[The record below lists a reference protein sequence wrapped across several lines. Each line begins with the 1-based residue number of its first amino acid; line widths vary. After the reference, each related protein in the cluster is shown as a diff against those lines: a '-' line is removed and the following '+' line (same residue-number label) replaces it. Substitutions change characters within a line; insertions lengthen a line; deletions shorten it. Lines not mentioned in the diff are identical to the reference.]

1 MAPQSMFLVYNI
13 RLPLNWKN
21 NMKNKLITILVA
33 SVILFGVDVNQT
45 SINFSTAYGQED
57 NSQRKTKK
65 TGSMTEKVAKKLGE
79 AQELIDSEQL
89 DEGVAVLNSI
99 LEFKKLSPYERG
111 QVNYFFAYVRY
122 LKGDS
127 RGAITFYKRVVA
139 DPNVPDGLVQASK
152 FTIAQLYF
160 QLEEY
165 ANVITAVDSLLVE
178 QPNRTDLY
186 VLKGTAMYQQK
197 KYREMIPIIEK
208 GIAIAE
214 EANAFRVESL
224 EKAVRETA
232 SKYRVKYDRDTTD
245 YITLASLIKLKLQE
259 DLADT
264 RKSSDKYAEIEEAIK
279 SIEADAANLAKGPTR
294 ENWWLLLRAA
304 YFELEEMDKVKE
316 ILERLVVE
324 WSKKEYWTQLSAFY
338 GQDKQEKEQMAA
350 YQTAYHEGFLEKSS
364 EFVQMA
370 QLYLSVE
377 APYEAAKLL
386 QKAMDE
392 DKVDKEVKN
401 WKILAQ
407 AWFLS
412 GYDEPAI
419 VALREAAKLSDDGEL
434 DIRLARSLN
443 NIADYE
449 GCANSA
455 KTAIQK
461 GDLKRL
467 DESYITLGMCQF
479 ETADFE
485 GAKDAFA
492 NAKID
497 ADLRNDQA
505 LKDCAASENMSL
517 EELLVTIETQRAFK
531 EMNKEIEGKVIS
543 CTTPSSVKTVAN
555 WQKFLEKEVER
566 VTMLENQ
573 RKALE
578 EILASNESNALTF

>member
-1 MAPQSMFLVYNI
+1 
-13 RLPLNWKN
+13 
-21 NMKNKLITILVA
+21 MKNKLIPILVA
-33 SVILFGVDVNQT
+33 SIIFIGIDVNQT
-45 SINFSTAYGQED
+45 SINFSSAYGQED

-127 RGAITFYKRVVA
+127 RGAITFYKKVVA

-165 ANVITAVDSLLVE
+165 ANVIAAVDSLLVE

-197 KYREMIPIIEK
+197 KYREMIPIIQK

-232 SKYRVKYDRDTTD
+232 SKYRVRYDRDTTD
-245 YITLASLIKLKLQE
+245 YITLASLIKLQLQE

-449 GCANSA
+449 GCTNSA

-461 GDLKRL
+461 GDLTRL

-479 ETADFE
+479 EIADFE

-497 ADLRNDQA
+497 ADQRNDQA
-505 LKDCAASENMSL
+505 LKDCAAAENMGL
-517 EELLVTIETQRAFK
+517 EELLVTMETQRAFR

-543 CTTPSSVKTVAN
+543 CSTPSSVKTVAN

>member
-1 MAPQSMFLVYNI
+1 
-13 RLPLNWKN
+13 
-21 NMKNKLITILVA
+21 MKNKLIPILVA
-33 SVILFGVDVNQT
+33 SIIFIGVDVNQT
-45 SINFSTAYGQED
+45 SINFSSAYGQED

-79 AQELIDSEQL
+79 AQELIDAEQL

-127 RGAITFYKRVVA
+127 RGAITFYKKVVA

-165 ANVITAVDSLLVE
+165 ANVIAAVDSLLVE

-197 KYREMIPIIEK
+197 KYREMIPIIQK

-232 SKYRVKYDRDTTD
+232 SKYRVRYDRDTTD
-245 YITLASLIKLKLQE
+245 YITLASLIKLQLQE

-449 GCANSA
+449 GCTNSA

-479 ETADFE
+479 EIADFE
-485 GAKDAFA
+485 GAKDSFA

-497 ADLRNDQA
+497 ANQRNDQA
-505 LKDCAASENMSL
+505 LKDCAAAENMGL
-517 EELLVTIETQRAFK
+517 EELLVTMETQRAFR

-543 CTTPSSVKTVAN
+543 CSTPSSVKTVAN

>member
-1 MAPQSMFLVYNI
+1 
-13 RLPLNWKN
+13 
-21 NMKNKLITILVA
+21 MKNKLIPILVA
-33 SVILFGVDVNQT
+33 SIIFIGVDVNQT
-45 SINFSTAYGQED
+45 SINFSSAYGQED

-127 RGAITFYKRVVA
+127 RGAITFYKKVVA
-139 DPNVPDGLVQASK
+139 DPNVPDGLIQASK

-165 ANVITAVDSLLVE
+165 ANVIAAVDSLLVE

-197 KYREMIPIIEK
+197 KYREMIPIIQK

-232 SKYRVKYDRDTTD
+232 SKYRVRYDRDTD
-245 YITLASLIKLKLQE
+245 SITLASLIKLKLQE

-449 GCANSA
+449 GCTNSA

-479 ETADFE
+479 EIADFE
-485 GAKDAFA
+485 GAKDSFA

-497 ADLRNDQA
+497 ANQRNDQA
-505 LKDCAASENMSL
+505 LKDCAAAENMGL
-517 EELLVTIETQRAFK
+517 EELLVTMETQRAFR

-543 CTTPSSVKTVAN
+543 CSTPSSVKTVAN

>member
-1 MAPQSMFLVYNI
+1 MFLVCNT

-21 NMKNKLITILVA
+21 NMKNKLIPILVA
-33 SVILFGVDVNQT
+33 SIIFIGIDVNQT
-45 SINFSTAYGQED
+45 SINFSSAYGQED

-127 RGAITFYKRVVA
+127 RGAITFYKKVVA

-165 ANVITAVDSLLVE
+165 ANVIAAVDSLLVE

-197 KYREMIPIIEK
+197 KYKEMIPIIQK
-208 GIAIAE
+208 AIAIAE

-232 SKYRVKYDRDTTD
+232 SKYRVRYDRDSTD
-245 YITLASLIKLKLQE
+245 SITLASLIKLKLQE

-304 YFELEEMDKVKE
+304 YFELEQMDKVKE
-316 ILERLVVE
+316 TLERLVVE

-386 QKAMDE
+386 QKAIDE

-449 GCANSA
+449 GCTNSA

-479 ETADFE
+479 EVADFE

-497 ADLRNDQA
+497 AGLRNDQA
-505 LKDCAASENMSL
+505 LKDCAAAENMGL
-517 EELLVTIETQRAFK
+517 EELLVTMETQRAFR

-543 CTTPSSVKTVAN
+543 CSTPSSVKTVAN

>member
-1 MAPQSMFLVYNI
+1 
-13 RLPLNWKN
+13 
-21 NMKNKLITILVA
+21 MKNKLIPILVA
-33 SVILFGVDVNQT
+33 SIIFIGVDVNQT
-45 SINFSTAYGQED
+45 SINFSSAYGQED

-127 RGAITFYKRVVA
+127 RGAITFYKKVVA
-139 DPNVPDGLVQASK
+139 DPNVPDGLIQASK

-165 ANVITAVDSLLVE
+165 ANVIAAVDSLLVE

-197 KYREMIPIIEK
+197 KYREMIPIIQK

-232 SKYRVKYDRDTTD
+232 SKYRVRYDRDTTD

-304 YFELEEMDKVKE
+304 YFELEQMDKVKE
-316 ILERLVVE
+316 TLERLVVE

-449 GCANSA
+449 GCTNSA

-479 ETADFE
+479 EIADFE

-497 ADLRNDQA
+497 AGQRNDQA
-505 LKDCAASENMSL
+505 LKDCAAAENMGL
-517 EELLVTIETQRAFK
+517 EELLVTMETQRAFR

-543 CTTPSSVKTVAN
+543 CSTPSSVKTVAN

>member
-1 MAPQSMFLVYNI
+1 MEHQLMFLVSNTS
-13 RLPLNWKN
+13 LPLNWKN
-21 NMKNKLITILVA
+21 NMKNKLIPILVA
-33 SVILFGVDVNQT
+33 LIIFIGVDVNQT
-45 SINFSTAYGQED
+45 SINFSSAYGQED

-79 AQELIDSEQL
+79 AQELIDAEQL

-127 RGAITFYKRVVA
+127 RGAITFYKKVVA

-165 ANVITAVDSLLVE
+165 ANVIAAVDSLLVE

-197 KYREMIPIIEK
+197 KYREMIPIIQK

-232 SKYRVKYDRDTTD
+232 SKYRVRYDRDTTD
-245 YITLASLIKLKLQE
+245 YITLASLIKLQLQE

-449 GCANSA
+449 GCTNSA

-479 ETADFE
+479 EIADFE

-497 ADLRNDQA
+497 AGLRNDQA
-505 LKDCAASENMSL
+505 LKDCAAAENMGL
-517 EELLVTIETQRAFK
+517 EELLVTMETQRAFR

-543 CTTPSSVKTVAN
+543 CSTPSSVKTVAN

>member
-1 MAPQSMFLVYNI
+1 MQ
-13 RLPLNWKN
+13 
-21 NMKNKLITILVA
+21 NKLIPILVL
-33 SVILFGVDVNQT
+33 SVIMLGVDVNQT

-89 DEGVAVLNSI
+89 DEGVEILNSI

-127 RGAITFYKRVVA
+127 RGAITYYKRVVA
-139 DPNVPDGLVQASK
+139 DPNVPDGLIQASK

-165 ANVITAVDSLLVE
+165 ANVIAAVDSLLVE

-186 VLKGTAMYQQK
+186 ILKGTAMYQQK
-197 KYREMIPIIEK
+197 KYREMIPIIQK
-208 GIAIAE
+208 GISIAE

-224 EKAVRETA
+224 EKAVKETA

-245 YITLASLIKLKLQE
+245 SITLALLVKSKLQE

-264 RKSSDKYAEIEEAIK
+264 RKSTDKYTEIEEAIK

-386 QKAMDE
+386 QKAIDE

-449 GCANSA
+449 GCTNSA

-479 ETADFE
+479 EVADFE

-497 ADLRNDQA
+497 ADQRNDQA
-505 LKDCAASENMSL
+505 LKDCAASENMGL
-517 EELLVTIETQRAFK
+517 EELLVTMETQRAFR

-543 CTTPSSVKTVAN
+543 CSTPSSVKTVAN

>member
-1 MAPQSMFLVYNI
+1 
-13 RLPLNWKN
+13 
-21 NMKNKLITILVA
+21 MKNKLIPILVA
-33 SVILFGVDVNQT
+33 SIIFIGVDVNQT
-45 SINFSTAYGQED
+45 SINFSSAYGQED

-79 AQELIDSEQL
+79 AQELIDAEQL

-127 RGAITFYKRVVA
+127 RGAITFYKKVVA

-165 ANVITAVDSLLVE
+165 ANVIAAVDSLLVE

-197 KYREMIPIIEK
+197 KYREMIPIIQK

-232 SKYRVKYDRDTTD
+232 SKYRVRYDRDTTD
-245 YITLASLIKLKLQE
+245 YITLASLIKLQLQE

-279 SIEADAANLAKGPTR
+279 SIETDAANLAKGPTR

-304 YFELEEMDKVKE
+304 YFELEQMDKVKE
-316 ILERLVVE
+316 TLERLVVE

-449 GCANSA
+449 GCTNSA

-479 ETADFE
+479 EIADFE
-485 GAKDAFA
+485 GAKDSFA

-497 ADLRNDQA
+497 ANQRNDQA
-505 LKDCAASENMSL
+505 LKDCAAAENMGL
-517 EELLVTIETQRAFK
+517 EELLVTMETQRAFR

-543 CTTPSSVKTVAN
+543 CSTPSSVKTVAN

>member
-1 MAPQSMFLVYNI
+1 
-13 RLPLNWKN
+13 
-21 NMKNKLITILVA
+21 MKNKLIPILVA
-33 SVILFGVDVNQT
+33 SIIFIGVDVNQT
-45 SINFSTAYGQED
+45 SINFSSAYGQED

-79 AQELIDSEQL
+79 AQELIDAEQL

-127 RGAITFYKRVVA
+127 RGAITFYKKVVA
-139 DPNVPDGLVQASK
+139 DPNVPDGLIQASK

-165 ANVITAVDSLLVE
+165 ANVIAAVDSLLVE

-197 KYREMIPIIEK
+197 KYREMIPIIQK

-232 SKYRVKYDRDTTD
+232 SKYRVRYDRDTTD
-245 YITLASLIKLKLQE
+245 YITLASLIKLQLQE

-449 GCANSA
+449 GCTNSA

-479 ETADFE
+479 EIADFE

-497 ADLRNDQA
+497 ADQRNDQA
-505 LKDCAASENMSL
+505 LKDCAAAENMGL
-517 EELLVTIETQRAFK
+517 EELLVTMETQRAFR

-543 CTTPSSVKTVAN
+543 CSTPSSVKTVAN

>member
-1 MAPQSMFLVYNI
+1 MQ
-13 RLPLNWKN
+13 
-21 NMKNKLITILVA
+21 NKLIPILVL
-33 SVILFGVDVNQT
+33 SVIMLGVDVNQT

-89 DEGVAVLNSI
+89 DEGVEILNSI

-127 RGAITFYKRVVA
+127 RGAITYYKRVVA
-139 DPNVPDGLVQASK
+139 DPNVPDGLIQASK

-165 ANVITAVDSLLVE
+165 ANVIAAVDSLLVE

-186 VLKGTAMYQQK
+186 ILKGTAMYQQK
-197 KYREMIPIIEK
+197 KYREMIPIIQK
-208 GIAIAE
+208 GISIAE

-224 EKAVRETA
+224 EKAVKETA

-245 YITLASLIKLKLQE
+245 SITLALLVKSKLQE

-264 RKSSDKYAEIEEAIK
+264 RKSTDKYTEIEEAIK

-386 QKAMDE
+386 QKAIDE
-392 DKVDKEVKN
+392 DKVDREVKN

-449 GCANSA
+449 GCTNSA

-479 ETADFE
+479 EVADFE

-497 ADLRNDQA
+497 ADQRNDQA
-505 LKDCAASENMSL
+505 LKDCAASENMGL
-517 EELLVTIETQRAFK
+517 EELLVTMETQRAFR

-543 CTTPSSVKTVAN
+543 CSTPSSVKTVAN

-578 EILASNESNALTF
+578 EILASYESNALTF

>member
-1 MAPQSMFLVYNI
+1 
-13 RLPLNWKN
+13 
-21 NMKNKLITILVA
+21 MKNKLIPILVA
-33 SVILFGVDVNQT
+33 SIIFIGVDVNQT
-45 SINFSTAYGQED
+45 SINFSSAYGQED

-79 AQELIDSEQL
+79 AQELIDAEQL

-127 RGAITFYKRVVA
+127 RGAITFYKKVVA
-139 DPNVPDGLVQASK
+139 DPNVPDGLIQASK

-165 ANVITAVDSLLVE
+165 ANVIAAVDSLLVE

-197 KYREMIPIIEK
+197 KYKEMIPIIQK
-208 GIAIAE
+208 AIAIAE

-232 SKYRVKYDRDTTD
+232 SKYRVRYDRDTTD
-245 YITLASLIKLKLQE
+245 YITLASLIKLQLQE

-449 GCANSA
+449 GCTNSA

-479 ETADFE
+479 EIADFE

-497 ADLRNDQA
+497 ADQRNDQA
-505 LKDCAASENMSL
+505 LKDCAAAENMGL
-517 EELLVTIETQRAFK
+517 EELLVTMETQRAFR

-543 CTTPSSVKTVAN
+543 CSTPSSVKTVAN

>member
-1 MAPQSMFLVYNI
+1 
-13 RLPLNWKN
+13 
-21 NMKNKLITILVA
+21 MKNKLIPILVA
-33 SVILFGVDVNQT
+33 SIIFIGVDVNQT
-45 SINFSTAYGQED
+45 SINFSSAYGQED

-127 RGAITFYKRVVA
+127 RGAITFYKKVVA

-165 ANVITAVDSLLVE
+165 ANVIAAVDSLLVE

-197 KYREMIPIIEK
+197 KYREMIPIIQK

-232 SKYRVKYDRDTTD
+232 SKYRVRYDRDTTD
-245 YITLASLIKLKLQE
+245 YITLASLIKLQLQE

-279 SIEADAANLAKGPTR
+279 SIETDAANLAKGPTR

-449 GCANSA
+449 GCTNSA

-479 ETADFE
+479 EIADFE

-497 ADLRNDQA
+497 ADQRNDQA
-505 LKDCAASENMSL
+505 LKDCAAAENMGL
-517 EELLVTIETQRAFK
+517 EELLVTMETQRAFR

-543 CTTPSSVKTVAN
+543 CSTPSSVKTVAN

>member
-1 MAPQSMFLVYNI
+1 
-13 RLPLNWKN
+13 
-21 NMKNKLITILVA
+21 MKNKLIPILVA
-33 SVILFGVDVNQT
+33 AIIFIGVDVNQT
-45 SINFSTAYGQED
+45 SINFSSAYGQED

-79 AQELIDSEQL
+79 AQELIDAEQL

-127 RGAITFYKRVVA
+127 RGAITFYKKVVA

-165 ANVITAVDSLLVE
+165 ANVIAAVDSLLVE

-197 KYREMIPIIEK
+197 KYREMIPIIQK

-232 SKYRVKYDRDTTD
+232 SKYRVRYDRDTTD
-245 YITLASLIKLKLQE
+245 YITLASLIKLQLQE

-279 SIEADAANLAKGPTR
+279 SIETDAANLAKGPTR

-304 YFELEEMDKVKE
+304 YFELEQMDKVKE
-316 ILERLVVE
+316 TLERLVVE

-449 GCANSA
+449 GCTNSA

-479 ETADFE
+479 EIADFE

-497 ADLRNDQA
+497 AGLRNDQA
-505 LKDCAASENMSL
+505 LKDCAAAENMGL
-517 EELLVTIETQRAFK
+517 EELLVTMETQRAFR

-543 CTTPSSVKTVAN
+543 CSTPSSVKTVAN
-555 WQKFLEKEVER
+555 WQKFLEKEV
-566 VTMLENQ
+566 
-573 RKALE
+573 
-578 EILASNESNALTF
+578 

>member
-1 MAPQSMFLVYNI
+1 
-13 RLPLNWKN
+13 
-21 NMKNKLITILVA
+21 MKNKLIPILVA
-33 SVILFGVDVNQT
+33 LIIFIGVDINQT

-79 AQELIDSEQL
+79 AQELIDAEQL

-127 RGAITFYKRVVA
+127 RGAITFYKKVVA

-165 ANVITAVDSLLVE
+165 ANVIAAVDSLLVE

-197 KYREMIPIIEK
+197 KYREMIPIIQK

-232 SKYRVKYDRDTTD
+232 SKYRVRYDRDTD
-245 YITLASLIKLKLQE
+245 SITLASLIKLKLQE

-449 GCANSA
+449 GCTNSA

-479 ETADFE
+479 EIADFE
-485 GAKDAFA
+485 GAKDSFA

-497 ADLRNDQA
+497 ANQRNDQA
-505 LKDCAASENMSL
+505 LKDCAAAENMGL
-517 EELLVTIETQRAFK
+517 EELLVTMETQRAFR

-543 CTTPSSVKTVAN
+543 CSTPSSVKTVAN

>member
-1 MAPQSMFLVYNI
+1 MFLVSNT

-21 NMKNKLITILVA
+21 NMKNKLIPILVA
-33 SVILFGVDVNQT
+33 LIIFIGVDVNQT

-79 AQELIDSEQL
+79 AQELIDAEQL

-127 RGAITFYKRVVA
+127 RGAITFYKKVVA

-165 ANVITAVDSLLVE
+165 ANVIAAVDSLLVE

-197 KYREMIPIIEK
+197 KYKEMIPIIQK
-208 GIAIAE
+208 AIAIAE

-232 SKYRVKYDRDTTD
+232 SKYRVRYDRDTTD
-245 YITLASLIKLKLQE
+245 SITLASLIKLKLQE

-304 YFELEEMDKVKE
+304 YFELEQMDKVKE
-316 ILERLVVE
+316 TLERLVVE

-449 GCANSA
+449 GCTNSA

-479 ETADFE
+479 EIADFE
-485 GAKDAFA
+485 GAKEAFA

-497 ADLRNDQA
+497 AGLRNDQA
-505 LKDCAASENMSL
+505 LKDCAAAENMGL
-517 EELLVTIETQRAFK
+517 EELLVTMETQKAFR

-543 CTTPSSVKTVAN
+543 CSTPSSVKTVAN

-578 EILASNESNALTF
+578 EILATNESNALTF

>member
-1 MAPQSMFLVYNI
+1 
-13 RLPLNWKN
+13 
-21 NMKNKLITILVA
+21 MKNKLIPILVA
-33 SVILFGVDVNQT
+33 SIIFIGVDVNQT
-45 SINFSTAYGQED
+45 SINFSSAYGQED

-79 AQELIDSEQL
+79 AQELIDAEQL

-165 ANVITAVDSLLVE
+165 ANVIAAVDSLLVE

-197 KYREMIPIIEK
+197 KYREMIPIIQK

-232 SKYRVKYDRDTTD
+232 SKYRVRYDRDTTD
-245 YITLASLIKLKLQE
+245 YITLASLIKLQLQE

-304 YFELEEMDKVKE
+304 YFELEQMDKVKE

-449 GCANSA
+449 GCTNSA

-479 ETADFE
+479 EIADFE
-485 GAKDAFA
+485 GAKDSFA

-497 ADLRNDQA
+497 ADQRNDQA
-505 LKDCAASENMSL
+505 LKDCAAAENMGL
-517 EELLVTIETQRAFK
+517 EELLVTMETQRAFR

-543 CTTPSSVKTVAN
+543 CSTPSSVKTVAN

>member
-1 MAPQSMFLVYNI
+1 MFLVSNT

-21 NMKNKLITILVA
+21 NMKNKLIPILVA
-33 SVILFGVDVNQT
+33 LIIFIGVDVNQT

-79 AQELIDSEQL
+79 AQELIDAEQL

-127 RGAITFYKRVVA
+127 RGAITFYKKVVA

-165 ANVITAVDSLLVE
+165 ANVIAAVDSLLVE

-197 KYREMIPIIEK
+197 KYKEMIPIIQK

-232 SKYRVKYDRDTTD
+232 SKYRVRYDRDTTD
-245 YITLASLIKLKLQE
+245 SITLASLIKLKLQE

-304 YFELEEMDKVKE
+304 YFELEQMDKVKE
-316 ILERLVVE
+316 TLERLVVE

-449 GCANSA
+449 GCTNSA

-479 ETADFE
+479 EIADFE

-497 ADLRNDQA
+497 AGLRNDQA
-505 LKDCAASENMSL
+505 LKDCAAAENMGL
-517 EELLVTIETQRAFK
+517 EELLVTMETQRAFR

-543 CTTPSSVKTVAN
+543 CSTPSSVKTVAN

>member
-1 MAPQSMFLVYNI
+1 MQ
-13 RLPLNWKN
+13 
-21 NMKNKLITILVA
+21 NKLITILVA
-33 SVILFGVDVNQT
+33 SIILFGVDINQT
-45 SINFSTAYGQED
+45 SINFSTAYGQEED

-89 DEGVAVLNSI
+89 DEGTAVLNSI

-127 RGAITFYKRVVA
+127 RGAITYYKRVVA

-165 ANVITAVDSLLVE
+165 ANVIAAVDSLLVE

-186 VLKGTAMYQQK
+186 ILKGTAMYQQK
-197 KYREMIPIIEK
+197 KYREMIPIIQK
-208 GIAIAE
+208 GISIAE

-224 EKAVRETA
+224 EKAIRETA

-245 YITLASLIKLKLQE
+245 SITLASLTKLKLQE
-259 DLADT
+259 DLAGT
-264 RKSSDKYAEIEEAIK
+264 RKSNDKYAEIEEAIK
-279 SIEADAANLAKGPTR
+279 SIETDAANLAKGPTR

-401 WKILAQ
+401 YKILAQ

-455 KTAIQK
+455 KTAIKK

-479 ETADFE
+479 EIADYE

-492 NAKID
+492 NAKLD
-497 ADLRNDQA
+497 ADQRNDQA
-505 LKDCAASENMSL
+505 LKECAASENMSL

>member
-1 MAPQSMFLVYNI
+1 MQ
-13 RLPLNWKN
+13 
-21 NMKNKLITILVA
+21 NKLIPILVL
-33 SVILFGVDVNQT
+33 SVIMLGVDVNQT

-89 DEGVAVLNSI
+89 DEGVEILNSI
-99 LEFKKLSPYERG
+99 LELKKLSPYERG

-127 RGAITFYKRVVA
+127 RGAITYYKRVVA
-139 DPNVPDGLVQASK
+139 DPNVPDGLIQASK

-165 ANVITAVDSLLVE
+165 ANVIAAVDSLLVE

-186 VLKGTAMYQQK
+186 ILKGTAMYQQK
-197 KYREMIPIIEK
+197 KYREMIPIIQK
-208 GIAIAE
+208 GISIAE

-224 EKAVRETA
+224 EKAVKETA

-245 YITLASLIKLKLQE
+245 SITLALLVKSKLQE

-264 RKSSDKYAEIEEAIK
+264 RKSTDKYTEIEEAIK

-386 QKAMDE
+386 QKAIDE

-449 GCANSA
+449 GCTNSA

-479 ETADFE
+479 EVADFE

-505 LKDCAASENMSL
+505 LKDCAAAENMGL
-517 EELLVTIETQRAFK
+517 EELLVTMETQRAFR

-543 CTTPSSVKTVAN
+543 CSTPSSVKTVAN

>member
-1 MAPQSMFLVYNI
+1 
-13 RLPLNWKN
+13 
-21 NMKNKLITILVA
+21 MKNKLIPILVA
-33 SVILFGVDVNQT
+33 SIIFIGVDVNQT
-45 SINFSTAYGQED
+45 SINFSSAYGQED

-79 AQELIDSEQL
+79 AQELIDAEQL

-127 RGAITFYKRVVA
+127 RGAITFYKKVVA

-165 ANVITAVDSLLVE
+165 ANVIAAVDSLLVE

-197 KYREMIPIIEK
+197 KYREMIPIIQK

-232 SKYRVKYDRDTTD
+232 SKYRVRYDRDTTD

-279 SIEADAANLAKGPTR
+279 SIETDAANLAKGPTR

-304 YFELEEMDKVKE
+304 YFELEQMDKVKE
-316 ILERLVVE
+316 ILERLVIE

-449 GCANSA
+449 GCTNSA
-455 KTAIQK
+455 KTAIEK

-479 ETADFE
+479 EIADFE

-497 ADLRNDQA
+497 ADQRNDQA
-505 LKDCAASENMSL
+505 LKDCAAAENMGL
-517 EELLVTIETQRAFK
+517 EELLVTMETQRAFR

-543 CTTPSSVKTVAN
+543 CSTPSSVKTVAN

>member
-1 MAPQSMFLVYNI
+1 
-13 RLPLNWKN
+13 
-21 NMKNKLITILVA
+21 MKNKLIPILVA
-33 SVILFGVDVNQT
+33 SIIFIGVDVNQT
-45 SINFSTAYGQED
+45 SINFSSAYGQED

-127 RGAITFYKRVVA
+127 RGAITFYKKVVA

-165 ANVITAVDSLLVE
+165 ANVIAAVDSLLVE

-197 KYREMIPIIEK
+197 KYREMIPIIQK

-232 SKYRVKYDRDTTD
+232 SKYRVRYDRDTTD
-245 YITLASLIKLKLQE
+245 YITLASLIKLQLQE

-449 GCANSA
+449 GCTNSA

-479 ETADFE
+479 EIADFE

-497 ADLRNDQA
+497 ADQRNDQA
-505 LKDCAASENMSL
+505 LKDCAAAENMGL
-517 EELLVTIETQRAFK
+517 EELLVTMETQRAFR

-543 CTTPSSVKTVAN
+543 CSTPSSVKTVAN

>member
-1 MAPQSMFLVYNI
+1 
-13 RLPLNWKN
+13 
-21 NMKNKLITILVA
+21 MKNKLIPILVA
-33 SVILFGVDVNQT
+33 SIIFIGVDVNQT
-45 SINFSTAYGQED
+45 SINFSSAYGQED

-79 AQELIDSEQL
+79 AQELIDAEQL

-127 RGAITFYKRVVA
+127 RGAITFYKKVVA

-165 ANVITAVDSLLVE
+165 ANVIAAVDSLLVE

-197 KYREMIPIIEK
+197 KYREMIPIIQK

-232 SKYRVKYDRDTTD
+232 SKYRVRYDRDTTD
-245 YITLASLIKLKLQE
+245 SITLASLIKLKLQE

-316 ILERLVVE
+316 ILERLVIE

-449 GCANSA
+449 GCTNSA

-479 ETADFE
+479 EIADFE

-497 ADLRNDQA
+497 ADQRNDQA
-505 LKDCAASENMSL
+505 LKDCAAAENMGL
-517 EELLVTIETQRAFK
+517 EELLVTMETQRAFR

-543 CTTPSSVKTVAN
+543 CSTPSSVKTVAN

>member
-1 MAPQSMFLVYNI
+1 MFLVSNT

-21 NMKNKLITILVA
+21 NMKNKLIPILVA
-33 SVILFGVDVNQT
+33 LIIFIGVDVNQT

-79 AQELIDSEQL
+79 AQELIDAEQL

-127 RGAITFYKRVVA
+127 RGAITFYKKVVA

-165 ANVITAVDSLLVE
+165 ANVIAAVDSLLVE

-197 KYREMIPIIEK
+197 KYREMIPIIQK

-232 SKYRVKYDRDTTD
+232 SKYRVRYDRDTD
-245 YITLASLIKLKLQE
+245 SITLASLIKLKLQE

-304 YFELEEMDKVKE
+304 YFELEQMDKVKE
-316 ILERLVVE
+316 TLERLVVE

-449 GCANSA
+449 GCTNSA

-479 ETADFE
+479 EIADFE

-497 ADLRNDQA
+497 AGLRNDQA
-505 LKDCAASENMSL
+505 LKDCAAAENMGL
-517 EELLVTIETQRAFK
+517 EELLVTMETQRAFR

-543 CTTPSSVKTVAN
+543 CSTPSSVKTVAN

-578 EILASNESNALTF
+578 EILATNESNALTF